1 MRPRTAAGWAIG
13 FVLVAVLFVALA
25 AAVLRFGVLTPA
37 ARLLI
42 EARVSGL
49 SLGQVGKL
57 KIEGLG
63 GDVWRNFTV
72 RRLTVSD
79 EHGVWLQADN
89 LDIGWDYGA
98 LVHRRMQV
106 STLQAQQVTVIRRP
120 SLAPKGPPSQ
130 GLPVAFDIRS
140 MKLRLKTLPAFS
152 TREGLYDVGGRL
164 RLLRGGK
171 GESGEI
177 HAASLTHA
185 GDFLD
190 LRFELGPAKP
200 LRAAAQAIEAKG
212 GAFAGALGLP
222 ADRPFSVD
230 LKAEGAALGQTGRI
244 DLDLLSGDKRPL
256 WAHGGWTSQGGVIA
270 GRVSLDASS
279 LTRGLMHMAGP
290 EAIVAIAARRAPGGL
305 YGLGLRLRSQNL
317 ALAAQGPANPASL
330 SSVAGLKVAVRVNDL
345 ARIIKTPEMGAGAA
359 QGVVSGSTAAW
370 RFLGTAR
377 VEKAGADGY
386 RLASVSGPVI
396 VSAKA
401 SELAVNANL
410 AAAGGAGAGMLA
422 TLGGPAPRL
431 AFDLV
436 RFKDGRML
444 IRKADLKGQGV
455 VASASGSVGL
465 LGGLAFK
472 GSATVSGLERVR
484 PGTAGSLV
492 LHWSASQAGGKKPW
506 LVSADG
512 QGSKFR
518 AGLGELDRLLG
529 ESPRLRVKAV
539 LADGTVQLGDA
550 AVDGAAA
557 AIDAKGVIGS
567 GGVMALKTSWHA
579 DGPFHI
585 GPVLIDGKASG
596 DGAVSGTLANPKAE
610 LDAAFG
616 KIDAPYLPLSGA
628 HVKLTL
634 AKGPAGLAGDIAV
647 TGDSAYGPARGRAG
661 FALVHDG
668 LDLSGLDADAAGVQA
683 KGSLSLRGSTPSSAN
698 LELAVGPGAVLTQGR
713 VAGTLKILD
722 GPSPTGQIDL
732 TAQNAVFRGQALTVR
747 SARLTGQGPLARL
760 PFQLSADAD
769 TPQGLVQ
776 VSGSGLYQQAGGVL
790 QASLNGQG
798 KFRQVEF
805 HTLEPIS
812 VRLAGPDRTAR
823 LRLGLGGGRLDLD
836 GHQTAA
842 GTTFTSV
849 LQGVDLKAISPDF
862 VGKVDARVNLQGRGP
877 SLTGEMTAALHDA
890 RSVDAKANVAVNADV
905 RATLQNN
912 RLAIDAKAT
921 GAKAL
926 DSTIQVVLPVEA
938 SAAPL
943 HLAIV
948 RNRPIQGRIVANGEV
963 QPLWDLFYGG
973 DRELGGDVRLNASL
987 GGTLGDPQITGQ
999 AQVSGGRLDD
1009 YASGLVLT
1017 NLQATVA
1024 MDTHQITLNSLTA
1037 KDEKSGTVD
1046 GSGTISLARGGGS
1059 NLKLNFRKFR
1069 LIDTDDL
1076 QATASGQAT
1085 FTRGADGKVKVVGVL
1100 DIDRAEINAQAK
1112 LRPSVV
1118 SIDVVERGLPEQQSV
1133 AQLRPTKPRGPPID
1147 LDVRL
1152 RADRGVFVR
1161 GRGVNAEL
1169 SMNADVR
1176 GTLSKPDLTGRAR
1189 IYQGSYEFAG
1199 KRFDFDERGFVTLA
1213 NSPEQIRLD
1222 LTATWEGPSLTTT
1235 VRIAGTAAKPQIT
1248 LTSTPSLPQSEI
1260 LSQVL
1265 FGSSASQLS
1274 GAQTA
1279 QLASTATALAS
1290 GGGFDVLGSLRQFA
1304 GLDRLAF
1311 AGDQTSGFAV
1321 AGGKYIGDNVYLEVI
1336 GGGRQG
1342 PSAEVDWR
1350 VRRHL
1355 SLTSTLS
1362 NELGAKIAVRWTH
1375 DFGATRRPRRDS
1387 KSPTVRPAPDRSAK
1401 PVAAPGAP

>member
-1 MRPRTAAGWAIG
+1 MI
-13 FVLVAVLFVALA
+13 LVAVLFVALA
-25 AAVLRFGVLTPA
+25 GVLLRFGVLTPA

-42 EARVSGL
+42 EARLSGV

-63 GDVWRNFTV
+63 GDVWRDFTV
-72 RRLTVSD
+72 RRLTISD
-79 EHGVWLQADN
+79 EHGVWLEADN
-89 LDIGWDYGA
+89 LSVGWDYGA
-98 LVHRRMQV
+98 LVRRQLQV
-106 STLQAQQVTVIRRP
+106 STLKAQEVTVIRRP
-120 SLAPKGPPSQ
+120 SLAAKGPPSA

-140 MKLRLKTLPAFS
+140 MKLRLRTLPAFS
-152 TREGLYDVGGRL
+152 TREGLYDVDGKLKLQRA
-164 RLLRGGK
+164 GK
-171 GESGEI
+171 GESGQL

-190 LRFELGPAKP
+190 LDFDVGPTRP
-200 LRAAAQAIEAKG
+200 LRAAAKAQEAKG

-222 ADRPFSVD
+222 ADRPFSID
-230 LKAEGAALGQTGRI
+230 LKAEGALTGQAGRI
-244 DLDLLSGDKRPL
+244 DLDVLSGDKRPL

-279 LTRGLMHMAGP
+279 LTRGLMRMVGKDAVVSLAG
-290 EAIVAIAARRAPGGL
+290 RQAPGAL
-305 YGLGLRLRSQNL
+305 YGVAVRLRSQNVT
-317 ALAAQGPANPASL
+317 LAAEGPADPVSL
-330 SSVAGLKVAVRVNDL
+330 SSKAGLQLAVRVNDL
-345 ARIIKTPEMGAGAA
+345 SRVIKSPQLGAGAA
-359 QGVVSGSTAAW
+359 QGLVSGDSAAW

-377 VEKAGADGY
+377 VERAGTGGY

-396 VSAKA
+396 VTGKA
-401 SELAVNANL
+401 QELAVNANL
-410 AAAGGAGAGMLA
+410 AGDGGGGTGMLA
-422 TLGGPAPRL
+422 MLGGPRPRL

-444 IRKADLKGQGV
+444 IRKADLKGQGL
-455 VASASGSVGL
+455 VASGSGSVGL
-465 LGGLAFK
+465 LGGLSFK
-472 GSATVSGLERVR
+472 GSATISGLERVQ
-484 PGTAGSLV
+484 PGSAGSLV
-492 LHWSASQAGGKKPW
+492 LNWSAAQSGARNPW
-506 LVSADG
+506 LITADG
-512 QGSKFR
+512 KGSKFR
-518 AGLGELDRLLG
+518 SGLGELDRLLG
-529 ESPRLRVKAV
+529 GSPKLRLKAA
-539 LADGTVQLGDA
+539 LSGGTVQLGDA

-557 AIDAKGVIGS
+557 GIQAKGVIGP
-567 GGVMALKTSWHA
+567 GALMALKTSWHA
-579 DGPFHI
+579 EGPFHV

-596 DGAVSGTLANPKAE
+596 DGTVSGTLGAPKAE

-616 KIDAPYLPLSGA
+616 KIDAPYVPLSGA
-628 HVKLTL
+628 HVKLILT
-634 AKGPAGLAGDIAV
+634 KGPAGLAGDIAV
-647 TGDSAYGPARGRAG
+647 TGDSAYGAARGRSG
-661 FALVHDG
+661 FALVRDG
-668 LDLSGLDADAAGVQA
+668 LDLTNLEADAAGVQA

-698 LELAVGPGAVLTQGR
+698 LELAIGPGAVLTQGR
-713 VAGTLKILD
+713 VSGTLKVLD
-722 GPSPTGQIDL
+722 GPSPTGQVDL
-732 TAQNAVFRGQALTVR
+732 TAQNAVFRGQNLTVR

-769 TPQGLVQ
+769 TPQGLVT

-805 HTLEPIS
+805 KTLEPIS
-812 VRLAGPDRTAR
+812 LRLAGQDRTAR
-823 LRLGLGGGRLDLD
+823 LRLSLGGGRLDLD
-836 GHQTAA
+836 GHETAA
-842 GTTFTSV
+842 GATFSSV

-862 VGKVDARVNLQGRGP
+862 VGKVDARVALQGKGANL
-877 SLTGEMTAALHDA
+877 SGQMTAALHDA
-890 RSVDAKANVAVNADV
+890 RSVDAKADVAVNADV
-905 RATLQNN
+905 KATLQNS
-912 RLAIDAKAT
+912 RLSIGAT
-921 GAKAL
+921 ARGAKGL
-926 DSTIQVVLPVEA
+926 NSTIDVVLPVEA

-948 RNRPIQGRIVANGEV
+948 RNRPIQGRIVADGEV

-973 DRELGGDVRLNASL
+973 DRELGGNVKLNASL

-1017 NLQATVA
+1017 NLQASVA

-1037 KDEKSGTVD
+1037 KDEKSGIVD
-1046 GSGTISLARGGGS
+1046 GSGTISLVRGGGS
-1059 NLKLNFRKFR
+1059 NLKLDFKKFR

-1085 FTRGADGKVKVVGVL
+1085 FTRGADGKVKIAGTL

-1118 SIDVVERGLPEQQSV
+1118 SIDVIERGLPDQQSV
-1133 AQLRPTKPRGPPID
+1133 ALLKPTKARGPPID
-1147 LDVRL
+1147 LDIKL
-1152 RADRGVFVR
+1152 RANRGVFVR

-1169 SMNADVR
+1169 SLNADVG
-1176 GTLSKPDLTGRAR
+1176 GTLTRPDLTGRAR
-1189 IYQGSYEFAG
+1189 VYQGSYEFAG
-1199 KRFDFDERGFVTLA
+1199 KRFDFDERGSVTLA
-1213 NSPEQIRLD
+1213 NAPEQIRLD
-1222 LTATWEGPSLTTT
+1222 LTATWEGPSLTAT

-1248 LTSTPSLPQSEI
+1248 LTSAPSLPQSEI

-1274 GAQTA
+1274 GAETA
-1279 QLASTATALAS
+1279 QLASTATALAT

-1311 AGDQTSGFAV
+1311 AGDQTSGLAV

-1362 NELGAKIAVRWTH
+1362 NELGAKIAIRWTH
-1375 DFGATRRPRRDS
+1375 DFGAQRRRRG
-1387 KSPTVRPAPDRSAK
+1387 PEGPPPPLPAARP
-1401 PVAAPGAP
+1401 

>member
-1 MRPRTAAGWAIG
+1 MRPRTAAGWALGMI
-13 FVLVAVLFVALA
+13 LVAMLFVAMA

-42 EARVSGL
+42 EARLSGV

-63 GDVWRNFTV
+63 GDFWRDFTV
-72 RRLTVSD
+72 RRLTIAD
-79 EHGVWLQADN
+79 EHGVWLEADN
-89 LDIGWDYGA
+89 LVIGWDYGA
-98 LVHRRMQV
+98 LVHRRLQV
-106 STLQAQQVTVIRRP
+106 STLTAQEVTVIRRP
-120 SLAPKGPPSQ
+120 SLAPKGPPSP
-130 GLPVAFDIRS
+130 GLPVSFDIRS

-152 TREGLYDVGGRL
+152 TREGLYDIDGKLKLQRA
-164 RLLRGGK
+164 GK
-171 GESGEI
+171 GESGQI

-190 LRFELGPAKP
+190 VSFDLGPTKP
-200 LRAAAQAIEAKG
+200 LTAMMQALEAKG

-222 ADRPFSVD
+222 ADRPFSID
-230 LKAEGAALGQTGRI
+230 LKAEGAPTGQTGRI

-270 GRVSLDASS
+270 GRVSLDASN
-279 LTRGLMHMAGP
+279 LTRGLMRMVGKDAVVSLAG
-290 EAIVAIAARRAPGGL
+290 RQAPGGL
-305 YGLGLRLRSQNL
+305 YGVAVRLRSQNVT
-317 ALAAQGPANPASL
+317 LAAEGPADPASL
-330 SSVAGLKVAVRVNDL
+330 SSKAGLKLAVRVNDL
-345 ARIIKTPEMGAGAA
+345 SRVIKPPELGAGAA
-359 QGVVSGSTAAW
+359 QGLISGDANAW

-377 VEKAGADGY
+377 VERAGTQGY

-396 VSAKA
+396 VMGRAQQ
-401 SELAVNANL
+401 LAVNANL
-410 AAAGGAGAGMLA
+410 AGDGGGGTGVLA
-422 TLGGPAPRL
+422 MLGGPRPKL

-444 IRKADLKGQGV
+444 VRKADFKGQGL
-455 VASASGSVGL
+455 VASGSGSVGL
-465 LGGLAFK
+465 LGGLSFK
-472 GSATVSGLERVR
+472 GSATVSGLERVQ
-484 PGTAGSLV
+484 PGSAGSLV
-492 LHWSASQAGGKKPW
+492 LNWSAAQSRAKNPW
-506 LVSADG
+506 LITADG
-512 QGSKFR
+512 KGSKFR
-518 AGLGELDRLLG
+518 SGLGELDRLLG
-529 ESPRLRVKAV
+529 GSPKLRLKAA
-539 LADGTVQLGDA
+539 LAGGTVQLGDA

-557 AIDAKGVIGS
+557 GIDAKGVIGP
-567 GGVMALKTSWHA
+567 GAVVALKTSWHA
-579 DGPFHI
+579 EGPFHI

-596 DGAVSGTLANPKAE
+596 DGTVSGTLAAPKAE

-647 TGDSAYGPARGRAG
+647 TGDSAYGPARGRSG
-661 FALVHDG
+661 FALVRDG
-668 LDLSGLDADAAGVQA
+668 LDLTNLDADAAGVQA

-698 LELAVGPGAVLTQGR
+698 LELAIGPGAVLTQGR
-713 VAGTLKILD
+713 VSGTLKVLD
-722 GPSPTGQIDL
+722 GPSPTGQVDL
-732 TAQNAVFRGQALTVR
+732 AAQNAVFRGQALTVR
-747 SARLTGQGPLARL
+747 SARLTGQGPLGRL

-769 TPQGLVQ
+769 TPEGLVT

-790 QASLNGQG
+790 QASLSGQG

-805 HTLEPIS
+805 KTLEPIS
-812 VRLAGPDRTAR
+812 VRLAGQDRTGR
-823 LRLGLGGGRLDLD
+823 LRLALGGGRLDLD
-836 GHQTAA
+836 GHETS
-842 GTTFTSV
+842 GGVTLTSV

-862 VGKVDARVNLQGRGP
+862 VGKVDARVALQGKGANL
-877 SLTGEMTAALHDA
+877 SGQMTAALHDA
-890 RSVDAKANVAVNADV
+890 RSVDAKADVAVNADV
-905 RATLQNN
+905 KATLQNS
-912 RLAIDAKAT
+912 RLAIDATAK
-921 GAKAL
+921 GAKGL
-926 DSTIQVVLPVEA
+926 NSTIDVVLPVEA

-948 RNRPIQGRIVANGEV
+948 RNRPIQGRIVADGEV

-973 DRELGGDVRLNASL
+973 DRELGGNVKLNASL

-1017 NLQATVA
+1017 NLQASIA

-1037 KDEKSGTVD
+1037 KDEKAGSVD
-1046 GSGTISLARGGGS
+1046 GSGTISLVRGGGS
-1059 NLKLNFRKFR
+1059 NLKLDFKKFR

-1085 FTRGADGKVKVVGVL
+1085 FTRGADGKVKIAGTL

-1118 SIDVVERGLPEQQSV
+1118 SIDVIERGLPDQQSV
-1133 AQLRPTKPRGPPID
+1133 ALLKPSKARGPPID
-1147 LDVRL
+1147 LDIKL
-1152 RADRGVFVR
+1152 RANRGVFVK

-1169 SMNADVR
+1169 SLNADVG
-1176 GTLSKPDLTGRAR
+1176 GTLTRPDLTGRAR
-1189 IYQGSYEFAG
+1189 VYQGSYEFAG
-1199 KRFDFDERGFVTLA
+1199 KRFDFDERGFITLA
-1213 NSPEQIRLD
+1213 NAPEQIRLD
-1222 LTATWEGPSLTTT
+1222 LTATWEGPSLTAT

-1248 LTSTPSLPQSEI
+1248 LTSAPSLPQSEI

-1274 GAQTA
+1274 GAETA
-1279 QLASTATALAS
+1279 QLASTATALAT

-1311 AGDQTSGFAV
+1311 AGDQTSGLAV

-1362 NELGAKIAVRWTH
+1362 NELGAKIAIRWTH
-1375 DFGATRRPRRDS
+1375 DFGAQRGRRGPDA
-1387 KSPTVRPAPDRSAK
+1387 PPAPL
-1401 PVAAPGAP
+1401 PAARP